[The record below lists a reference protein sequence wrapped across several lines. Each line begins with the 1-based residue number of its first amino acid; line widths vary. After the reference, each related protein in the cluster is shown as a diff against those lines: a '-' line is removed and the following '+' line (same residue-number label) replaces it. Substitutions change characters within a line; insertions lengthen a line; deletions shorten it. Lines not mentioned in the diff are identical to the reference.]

1 MTQEE
6 VIRGL
11 ECCLDTLVQ
20 NEHTLAENGVVMYS
34 WQDRA
39 KRIDIIHEAIAVLKA
54 QEPRVMTLGEAL
66 RADWCFVE
74 IRKYLRS
81 GDLFYYDTFSG
92 ILVENSGIY
101 VIHKRGT
108 SAYVD
113 VDRYGI
119 DWRCWTSRPTDEQRR
134 AIPWNAQ
141 EQRDYEAA
149 VEMAE
154 YCERYEPTY
163 NADDGSM

>member
-1 MTQEE
+1 MTDSEKVLQA
-6 VIRGL
+6 L
-11 ECCLDTLVQ
+11 EHCDLCSDMPNCPGCAYLREP
-20 NEHTLAENGVVMYS
+20 NCMEHL
-34 WQDRA
+34 
-39 KRIDIIHEAIAVLKA
+39 KRDIIALLKA

-119 DWRCWTSRPTDEQRR
+119 DWRCWTSRPTEAERKATPWDVQQQR
-134 AIPWNAQ
+134 
-141 EQRDYEAA
+141 EYEAA
-149 VEMAE
+149 VEMTK
-154 YCERYEPTY
+154 YCERYEQTY